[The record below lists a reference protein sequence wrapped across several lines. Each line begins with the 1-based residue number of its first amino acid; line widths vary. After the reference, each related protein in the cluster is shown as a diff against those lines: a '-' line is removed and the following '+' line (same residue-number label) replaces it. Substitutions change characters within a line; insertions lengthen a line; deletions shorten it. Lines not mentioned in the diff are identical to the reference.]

1 MDKFS
6 QIKIIVLP
14 EFVSKE
20 ECENA
25 YKKWENDINLALD
38 CSGKDKKVHTFEFN
52 DAYTIF
58 IIVYHIGKNSLTL

>member
-20 ECENA
+20 ECKNA
-25 YKKWENDINLALD
+25 YKKWENDINSALD
-38 CSGKDKKVHTFEFN
+38 CSGQYKKVHT
-52 DAYTIF
+52 AYHSTNQRS
-58 IIVYHIGKNSLTL
+58 IV